1 MDKIRKLLFF
11 LVIFNLAIFTSSVNS
26 KNAIKIIFD
35 IENDIITNVDIKN
48 EYKYLLI
55 INKNFSKLDEKQ
67 GLAIAK
73 NNAIKEK
80 VRRNEIKK
88 RYKLGKNYEL
98 IDGLILDY
106 FNNFNL
112 INKNE
117 IMDFIKSYN
126 LEYEF
131 IQKKFETEQVWKE
144 LVMFKYKDKVN
155 IDENVIREKLNKQKL
170 SKINSFLLREILFE
184 LNDNENLNEKTNLIK
199 KDILEKGFEV
209 SATLYSVS
217 NTSNVGGKIGWV
229 DENQLNKT
237 ILKKVKKLKI
247 NEVTEP
253 IKISSGYLMLKV
265 ENKKEADQAKNIEAN
280 LQKIVSSEK
289 NRQFNEFANIF
300 FEKLKINTYINER

>member
-11 LVIFNLAIFTSSVNS
+11 LIIFNLAIFTSSVNS

-55 INKNFSKLDEKQ
+55 INKSFSKLDEKQ
-67 GLAIAK
+67 GLVIAK

-98 IDGLILDY
+98 IDSLILDY

-155 IDENVIREKLNKQKL
+155 IDENAIREKLNKQKL

-184 LNDNENLNEKTNLIK
+184 LNDNEDLNEKTNLIK

-209 SATLYSVS
+209 SATLYSIS

-265 ENKKEADQAKNIEAN
+265 ENKKETDQAKNIDAN

>member
-80 VRRNEIKK
+80 VRRNELKK
-88 RYKLGKNYEL
+88 RYKLSENFEL
-98 IDGLILDY
+98 IDSLILDY

-112 INKNE
+112 VNKNQ
-117 IMDFIKSYN
+117 ITDFIKSYN
-126 LEYEF
+126 LEYKF

-144 LVMFKYKDKVN
+144 LIMFKYRGKVN
-155 IDENVIREKLNKQKL
+155 IDENAIREKLNKQKS
-170 SKINSFLLREILFE
+170 SKINSFLLQEILFE
-184 LNDNENLNEKTNLIK
+184 LYDNENLNDKTNLIK

-209 SATLYSVS
+209 SATLYSIS
-217 NTSNVGGKIGWV
+217 NTSNVGGEIGWV

-265 ENKKEADQAKNIEAN
+265 ENKKEVDQTKNIDAD
-280 LQKIVSSEK
+280 LKKIVSSEK
-289 NRQFNEFANIF
+289 NRQLNEFANIF